1 MHRTSARPAPLDFLL
16 PSNPTYG
23 IDRRKDIG
31 LTYPLPQLTPG
42 YLEAP
47 TRDGLRTPPAD
58 DMGTAYQ
65 YQHPQFNNYAGRQ
78 DATYST
84 GGASGGSYSGSYT
97 GANMQGRQRST
108 LSQPPPASAL
118 TLRNEVQGPS
128 SAYNT
133 QPPSPQPANRTDA
146 LAPPEGL
153 PRRRSANSDMILP
166 NLQIPSSINN
176 SGGSLAE
183 FAAQVR
189 TRSMNFGTKANQSQ
203 RLLVCFGSSLR
214 KHCEKRRN
222 YPHYLLP

>member
-1 MHRTSARPAPLDFLL
+1 MHRTSARPAPLDSLS

-31 LTYPLPQLTPG
+31 LSHPFPQLTPG

-47 TRDGLRTPPAD
+47 VRDGLRTPPAD

-65 YQHPQFNNYAGRQ
+65 YQHSQSDSYAGRQ
-78 DATYST
+78 DTSCSAGSSS
-84 GGASGGSYSGSYT
+84 GASYNGSSAGS
-97 GANMQGRQRST
+97 NMPGRQYYA
-108 LSQPPPASAL
+108 LIQQPPSAS
-118 TLRNEVQGPS
+118 TLRNEVQAPS
-128 SAYNT
+128 SAYGR
-133 QPPSPQPANRTDA
+133 QPASPQPANKTDV

-153 PRRRSANSDMILP
+153 PRRKSANSDMIHP

-189 TRSMNFGTKANQSQ
+189 KCLAVSEM
-203 RLLVCFGSSLR
+203 LC
-214 KHCEKRRN
+214 
-222 YPHYLLP
+222 

>member
-16 PSNPTYG
+16 PSNPPYG
-23 IDRRKDIG
+23 IDRRKDVG
-31 LTYPLPQLTPG
+31 LSHSLPQLTPG

-47 TRDGLRTPPAD
+47 VRDGLRTPPAD

-65 YQHPQFNNYAGRQ
+65 YQQSQYNTYTSRQ
-78 DATYST
+78 DSTYPTAGSS
-84 GGASGGSYSGSYT
+84 GSSYGGSYG
-97 GANMQGRQRST
+97 GANVQGRQYTSMSHPPSAST
-108 LSQPPPASAL
+108 S

-128 SAYNT
+128 SVYNT
-133 QPPSPQPANRTDA
+133 QPPSPQPANRTEA

-183 FAAQVR
+183 FAAQVWHQ
-189 TRSMNFGTKANQSQ
+189 KQ
-203 RLLVCFGSSLR
+203 LI
-214 KHCEKRRN
+214 
-222 YPHYLLP
+222 

>member
-31 LTYPLPQLTPG
+31 LSHPLPQLTPD

-47 TRDGLRTPPAD
+47 VRDGLRTPPAD

-65 YQHPQFNNYAGRQ
+65 YQHPQSNKYAGRQ
-78 DATYST
+78 DATFST
-84 GGASGGSYSGSYT
+84 GAASGASYNGSYA
-97 GANMQGRQRST
+97 GANMQGRQYST
-108 LSQPPPASAL
+108 LSQPPSVS
-118 TLRNEVQGPS
+118 TLRNEVQAPS

-133 QPPSPQPANRTDA
+133 QPPSPQPPNRTDV

-183 FAAQVR
+183 FAAQVWNR
-189 TRSMNFGTKANQSQ
+189 VSSIFGM
-203 RLLVCFGSSLR
+203 
-214 KHCEKRRN
+214 
-222 YPHYLLP
+222 